1 MLEAWRSLG
10 NLTVDKPRHLG
21 LASHILNVLPL
32 LLWKSLVKLP
42 TEVKLGYSLLMLTY

>member
-10 NLTVDKPRHLG
+10 NLAVDKLRHLG
-21 LASHILNVLPL
+21 LVSQVLNVLPL

-42 TEVKLGYSLLMLTY
+42 TEVKLDP

>member
-10 NLTVDKPRHLG
+10 NLAIDNLRHLG
-21 LASHILNVLPL
+21 LVSQVLNVLPL

-42 TEVKLGYSLLMLTY
+42 TEVKLDP